1 MKYLHE
7 VLIAVGLSLLAYG
20 FNQPWSAYHEAEL
33 QAIELKA
40 ETEKFAF
47 AYSEY
52 ARRVNQQI
60 ELHNSCL
67 KAGPECDRAQV
78 KEEILSLEPESQDW
92 NARAHQAMVES
103 QKTMRL
109 SLHYQTMKRIWFTVG
124 LLSCVMGVIL
134 VAVGVRGAIHRVRNR

>member
-1 MKYLHE
+1 MKYLNE

-33 QAIELKA
+33 QAIEFKA

-67 KAGPECDRAQV
+67 KAGSKCDRDQV
-78 KEEILSLEPESQDW
+78 KNEILSLEPESQDW
-92 NARAHQAMVES
+92 NARAHQAMVEN
-103 QKTMRL
+103 QKSMRL
-109 SLHYQTMKRIWFTVG
+109 SQHYQTMKRIWFTVG
-124 LLSCVMGVIL
+124 LLSCLMGVIL
-134 VAVGVRGAIHRVRNR
+134 VAVGVRGAVQGVRNR